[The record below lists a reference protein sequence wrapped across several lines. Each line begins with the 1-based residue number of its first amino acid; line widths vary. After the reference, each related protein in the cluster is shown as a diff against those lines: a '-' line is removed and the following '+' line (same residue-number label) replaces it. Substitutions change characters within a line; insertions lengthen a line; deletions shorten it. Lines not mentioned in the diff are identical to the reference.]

1 MFGVKLRNRKAGKR
15 LFLSKFQENNSWRGP
30 SVCVWWVCD
39 VVVEIL
45 CGGRNWRLRGRRGEQ
60 VRKRE

>member
-1 MFGVKLRNRKAGKR
+1 MKLKNKRAGKGYSFGSFKR
-15 LFLSKFQENNSWRGP
+15 ITGGDLLC
-30 SVCVWWVCD
+30 VCGGCD